1 MLTGKDVH
9 NTANIS
15 GDEIYFENNIKHSAN
30 DSKTIKVN
38 DPKID
43 IQKSVDKLEYKV
55 RRCCNIYCKDKKFS
69 SRYNYKQCKYKR
81 NDTKRIRLKRRLW
94 KDKY

>member
-1 MLTGKDVH
+1 MLTGKDIH

-15 GDEIYFENNIKHSAN
+15 GDEIYFENNIRHSAN

-55 RRCCNIYCKDKKFS
+55 R
-69 SRYNYKQCKYKR
+69 
-81 NDTKRIRLKRRLW
+81 
-94 KDKY
+94 

>member
-1 MLTGKDVH
+1 MIWKYQIQLTG
-9 NTANIS
+9 NTSKNIV
-15 GDEIYFENNIKHSAN
+15 
-30 DSKTIKVN
+30 VN

-69 SRYNYKQCKYKR
+69 TMYNYKQCKYKR
-81 NDTKRIRLKRRLW
+81 DATKRIRLKRRFS

>member
-1 MLTGKDVH
+1 MLTGKDIH

-38 DPKID
+38 DAKID
-43 IQKSVDKLEYKV
+43 IQNCVDKLDYKV
-55 RRCCNIYCKDKKFS
+55 R
-69 SRYNYKQCKYKR
+69 
-81 NDTKRIRLKRRLW
+81 
-94 KDKY
+94 

>member
-1 MLTGKDVH
+1 MLTGKDVY

-15 GDEIYFENNIKHSAN
+15 GEEIYFENNIRHSAN

-55 RRCCNIYCKDKKFS
+55 RRCCNIYS
-69 SRYNYKQCKYKR
+69 
-81 NDTKRIRLKRRLW
+81 
-94 KDKY
+94 